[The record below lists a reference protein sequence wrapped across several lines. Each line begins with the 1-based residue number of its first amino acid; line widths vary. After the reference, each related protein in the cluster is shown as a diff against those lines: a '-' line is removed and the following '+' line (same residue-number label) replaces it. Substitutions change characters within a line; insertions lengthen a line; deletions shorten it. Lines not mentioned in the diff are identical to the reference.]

1 MNTPCMDN
9 TLFLQVVLVLQVL
22 LHYEVDYVFLNQS
35 DLPLLTTIYSHQFSF
50 VQFRRVLF
58 SNLPLA
64 SNISLLYG
72 FENVKIRS
80 VTCNECLND
89 EE

>member
-22 LHYEVDYVFLNQS
+22 LHYEVEYVFLNQS
-35 DLPLLTTIYSHQFSF
+35 DLPLFTTIDSYRFSF
-50 VQFRRVLF
+50 VQFRRVLL
-58 SNLPLA
+58 SNLPSA

-72 FENVKIRS
+72 FENVKMRS
-80 VTCNECLND
+80 VTYNECLND

>member
-22 LHYEVDYVFLNQS
+22 LHYEVEYVFLNQS
-35 DLPLLTTIYSHQFSF
+35 DLPLFTTIDSYRFSF
-50 VQFRRVLF
+50 VQFRRVLL

-64 SNISLLYG
+64 SNISFLYG

>member
-1 MNTPCMDN
+1 MNTHCMDN
-9 TLFLQVVLVLQVL
+9 TPFLQVVLVLQVL
-22 LHYEVDYVFLNQS
+22 LHYEVEYVFLNQS
-35 DLPLLTTIYSHQFSF
+35 DLPLFTTIDSYRFNF
-50 VQFRRVLF
+50 VQLCRVLL

>member
-1 MNTPCMDN
+1 MNTHCMAN

-22 LHYEVDYVFLNQS
+22 LHYEVEYVFLNQP
-35 DLPLLTTIYSHQFSF
+35 DLPLLTTIYSYRFNF
-50 VQFRRVLF
+50 VQLCRVLL
-58 SNLPLA
+58 SNSPLA

>member
-1 MNTPCMDN
+1 MNTHSMDN
-9 TLFLQVVLVLQVL
+9 TLFLQVLLVLQVL
-22 LHYEVDYVFLNQS
+22 LHYKVEYVFLNQS
-35 DLPLLTTIYSHQFSF
+35 DLPLFTTIYSHQFSF
-50 VQFRRVLF
+50 VQFRRVLL
-58 SNLPLA
+58 SNLPLV

-72 FENVKIRS
+72 FVNVKIRS